1 MTTEW
6 PWLARD
12 HLDYIGGGLLISLF
26 YWFRFHSLKGTR
38 SYTRAV
44 LYYSG
49 VICFIFP
56 FVTLYVV
63 VAEFV
68 SPMSA
73 VWILVGVWLLPWIPS
88 FWRDFCHR
96 MVGIPAY
103 AYRLKEIL
111 AIAPFEILE
120 DDTAIVQRKLA
131 RIGFSTDDFG
141 AVQAT
146 VIQARFLK
154 ITAIMHHLEKWEHQ
168 YRTFMQRNSEAY
180 GSLLQTFD
188 LLSFK
193 IIRAVKSMTRI
204 NSAIMEEV
212 GRSRSQSD
220 DWHTL
225 NTLAISAKSE
235 PLYRLQSAAQTA
247 VGTMMEDLRKDID
260 LFLDR
265 LLLFVVRGVL
275 SNEWSFSRRRRQLEA
290 IGFKIVQP
298 PPSIIPS
305 VLTAVVIVIVCS
317 LIWFSIVGIST
328 SGSPSIAFVKLLVVS
343 SLNVLCNFLLVYH
356 LKRRYAFANPRIF
369 GGMPITF
376 ILTVGFAA
384 ILLILPVRIAFE
396 YFELRAQHRDS
407 VSTFIL
413 LARNSLIFFM
423 LWVWATGAITAL
435 LAQDSMWDSISSQRQ
450 KRTLDGLVF
459 GTSWTVAFLV
469 IWATNHWGFHVQAID
484 KLPFA
489 MTLTFTFGV
498 GFLLGFFALAKIR
511 DGSSFRTPI
520 TRDVPTGTLSYAR

>member
-1 MTTEW
+1 MITEW
-6 PWLARD
+6 PWLASD
-12 HLDYIGGGLLISLF
+12 HLDYVGGVLLISLF

-56 FVTLYVV
+56 FVTLYIV
-63 VAEFV
+63 VAEFF
-68 SPMSA
+68 SPIIA
-73 VWILVGVWLLPWIPS
+73 VWILIGVWLLPWIPS
-88 FWRDFCHR
+88 SWRDFCHR

-103 AYRLKEIL
+103 AYRFKEIL
-111 AIAPFEILE
+111 AIAPFEVLE

-131 RIGFSTDDFG
+131 RIGFSTDDFR

-154 ITAIMHHLEKWEHQ
+154 MTAIMHHLENWEHQ

-180 GSLLQTFD
+180 GSLLQRFD

-193 IIRAVKSMTRI
+193 IIRAVKSMSRI

-212 GRSRSQSD
+212 GRSRSQAD

-225 NTLAISAKSE
+225 NTLAMSAKSE

-275 SNEWSFSRRRRQLEA
+275 SNEWNFYRRRRQLEA

-298 PPSIIPS
+298 PPTIIPS
-305 VLTAVVIVIVCS
+305 VLVAVVIVIVCS
-317 LIWFSIVGIST
+317 LIWFSIIGIST
-328 SGSPSIAFVKLLVVS
+328 RGSATIAVPKLLVVS

-356 LKRRYAFANPRIF
+356 FKRRYAFANPGIF
-369 GGMPITF
+369 GDMPIMF

-384 ILLILPVRIAFE
+384 ILLIAPVRVTFE
-396 YFELRAQHRDS
+396 YFELRAEHQGS
-407 VSTFIL
+407 ISTFIL
-413 LARNSLIFFM
+413 LSRNVLVVFIF
-423 LWVWATGAITAL
+423 WVWVTGAITAL
-435 LAQDSMWDSISSQRQ
+435 LAQDSMWGRIPSQRQ
-450 KRTLDGLVF
+450 KHVLDGLVF
-459 GTSWTVAFLV
+459 GTSWAGAFLV
-469 IWATNHWGFHVQAID
+469 IWAANRWGLHVETMD
-484 KLPFA
+484 KLPIA
-489 MTLTFTFGV
+489 IGLPFTFGV
-498 GFLLGFFALAKIR
+498 GFLLGLF
-511 DGSSFRTPI
+511 
-520 TRDVPTGTLSYAR
+520 

>member
-1 MTTEW
+1 MITEW

-12 HLDYIGGGLLISLF
+12 HLDYVGGVLLISLF
-26 YWFRFHSLKGTR
+26 YRFRFHSLKGTR

-44 LYYSG
+44 LYYAG
-49 VICFIFP
+49 IICFIFP
-56 FVTLYVV
+56 FVTLYIL

-68 SPMSA
+68 SPITA
-73 VWILVGVWLLPWIPS
+73 VWILIGVWLLPWIPS
-88 FWRDFCHR
+88 SWRDFCHR

-103 AYRLKEIL
+103 AYRFKEIL
-111 AIAPFEILE
+111 AIAPFEVLE
-120 DDTAIVQRKLA
+120 EDTAIVQRKLA
-131 RIGFSTDDFG
+131 RIGFLTDDFR

-204 NSAIMEEV
+204 NSAIMEEG
-212 GRSRSQSD
+212 GRSRSHSN

-225 NTLAISAKSE
+225 NALAMSAKSE

-275 SNEWSFSRRRRQLEA
+275 SNEWNFFRRRRQLEA

-298 PPSIIPS
+298 PPSIVPS
-305 VLTAVVIVIVCS
+305 VLVAVVILIVCS
-317 LIWFSIVGIST
+317 LIWFSIIGVST
-328 SGSPSIAFVKLLVVS
+328 IGSAAIAVPKILVVS

-356 LKRRYAFANPRIF
+356 FKRRYAFANPGIF
-369 GGMPITF
+369 GDMPIMF

-384 ILLILPVRIAFE
+384 ILLIAPVRVTFE
-396 YFELRAQHRDS
+396 YFELRAEHQGS
-407 VSTFIL
+407 ISTFML
-413 LARNSLIFFM
+413 LSRNNLIFALM
-423 LWVWATGAITAL
+423 PWVTGAITAL
-435 LAQDSMWDSISSQRQ
+435 LAQDSMWGTISSERQ
-450 KRTLDGLVF
+450 KRVLDGLVF
-459 GTSWTVAFLV
+459 GTSWAAVFLV
-469 IWATNHWGFHVQAID
+469 IWATNRWGFHVGMMDKVPIAIG
-484 KLPFA
+484 LP
-489 MTLTFTFGV
+489 FTFGV
-498 GFLLGFFALAKIR
+498 GFLLGFFVLSKIR

-520 TRDVPTGTLSYAR
+520 IRDVPIGALSYAR